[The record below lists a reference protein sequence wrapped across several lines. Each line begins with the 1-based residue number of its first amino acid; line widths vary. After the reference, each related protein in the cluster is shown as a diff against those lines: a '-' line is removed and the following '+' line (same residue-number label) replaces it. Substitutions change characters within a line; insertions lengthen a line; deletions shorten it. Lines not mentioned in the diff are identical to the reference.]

1 MASVPRAIRVAHQ
14 SPGRLRLRLPWLRHD
29 ADGATA
35 LADDLAELPGMIEV
49 AVRPST
55 GSVLCT
61 FEADALDA
69 ARIIAAVRRCTGVTR
84 VLDAQEELTAPT
96 TVEPVAAGSSVARAL
111 VDAVRG
117 VNQDVL
123 RESGGRMDLAT
134 LASLGFFA
142 AGAMEIAASRRL
154 PAPPWF
160 NLAWWAVRTLTEFES
175 APPPTPPSPLRPARR
190 NGRLR
195 AVPRSRRAAT

>member
-1 MASVPRAIRVAHQ
+1 MAFLPRAIRVVHQ
-14 SPGRLRLRLPWLRHD
+14 SPGRLRLRLPWLRSD
-29 ADGATA
+29 VDGATA
-35 LADDLAELPGMIEV
+35 LAELLAELSGMIEV

-61 FEADALDA
+61 FEPDALDA
-69 ARIIAAVRRCTGVTR
+69 SRVLATVRRSTGVAR
-84 VLDAQEELTAPT
+84 VLDAQEEMTDTRA
-96 TVEPVAAGSSVARAL
+96 VEPVIAGSSVARTL

-117 VNQDVL
+117 VNSDVL

-142 AGAMEIAASRRL
+142 AGALEIAASRRL

-175 APPPTPPSPLRPARR
+175 APAQPPPQRPSRRR

-195 AVPRSRRAAT
+195 AVPRAAG